1 MQPRIKVVHM
11 LDDPSP
17 EWKGLKGRVN
27 PEVLNSVFPLTDK
40 DTYYVSCGP
49 SAFSAVMKKMFEA
62 YPQSK
67 YFKI

>member
-27 PEVLNSVFPLTDK
+27 PEVLNSVFPLNDK
-40 DTYYVSCGP
+40 DTFYVSCGP
-49 SAFSAVMKKMFEA
+49 SAFSAAMKKIFEA

>member
-1 MQPRIKVVHM
+1 M
-11 LDDPSP
+11 LDEPTAD
-17 EWKGLKGRVN
+17 WKGLRGRVN
-27 PEVLNSVFPLTDK
+27 PEVLNGVFPLNDK

-49 SAFSAVMKKMFEA
+49 SAFSSVMKKIFEG